1 MGLVNAVCAI
11 KNGYH
16 ANLGNGENSG
26 YACIASKRKLRK
38 NEDIHHIR
46 PSLVSFQ
53 YYKVL

>member
-26 YACIASKRKLRK
+26 YVCIASKRKLRK